1 MVETERTEE
10 VDGLAVTWRETGE
23 GAPPPV
29 LYLHGVPN
37 SSVMW
42 APFLERTGGLAP
54 DLPGFGSSAKPAHFP
69 YSIAGY
75 ERFLDAFVRHLA
87 LERLTLV
94 VHDWGAVGLALAQ
107 RRPELVE
114 RLVVISCLPFLSGYR
129 WHRFARAWRRPLVG
143 ELLMGFTFKRGLRLA
158 TREGAAGPLPDAFLD
173 EVWKHFDHGTQR
185 AILKLYRSAPE
196 HELARAGERLGA
208 IGAPALV
215 VWGTEDPY
223 LPAAFAESTAEA
235 LGGEARVERFEGAGH
250 WPWLQRPQV
259 VETVAEFVGLPA
271 GGS

>member
-1 MVETERTEE
+1 MEAAERTGE
-10 VDGLAVTWRETGE
+10 VNGLAVTWRQTGDD
-23 GAPPPV
+23 APPV

-42 APFLERTGGLAP
+42 KPFLERTGGIAL
-54 DLPGFGSSAKPAHFP
+54 DLPGFGNSAKPAHFP

-75 ERFLDAFVRHLA
+75 ERFLDAFVGHLG

-94 VHDWGAVGLALAQ
+94 VHDWGSVGLALAQ
-107 RRPELVE
+107 RRPELIE
-114 RLVVISCLPFLSGYR
+114 RLVIVSGVPLLPGHR

-143 ELLMGFTFKRGLRLA
+143 EMLMGFTFKRGLKLA
-158 TREGAAGPLPDAFLD
+158 SREGGAGPLPDAFLD
-173 EVWKHFDHGTQR
+173 DVWEHFDHGTQR

-215 VWGTEDPY
+215 VWGEEDRY
-223 LPAAFAESTAEA
+223 LPADFAERTREA

-250 WPWLQRPQV
+250 WPWLERPEV
-259 VETVAEFVGLPA
+259 VDTVAEFVGLPA
-271 GGS
+271 AGS